1 MKIRTG
7 FVSNS
12 SSSSFVVAFPA
23 KFVMNAENVKNY
35 LFADWDPTTTFD
47 TEDYFWDEGDGEE
60 SREELAKYD
69 VQDGKLDLLGAAKV
83 IAETLGTS
91 PTMRLPSNDIY
102 AFNASNEDG
111 GLAAMLYDVDFF
123 KSVPHGSD
131 F

>member
-47 TEDYFWDEGDGEE
+47 TEDYLWDDGEE
-60 SREELAKYD
+60 S
-69 VQDGKLDLLGAAKV
+69 QDLVERYEVHDSRLDLLGAARM
-83 IAETLGTS
+83 IADTLGTK
-91 PTMRLPSNDIY
+91 PTLRLPSNDIY
-102 AFNASNEDG
+102 AFTASNEDG
-111 GLAAMLYDVDFF
+111 GLAAMLYDQDFF
-123 KSVPHGSD
+123 KSVPHGND
-131 F
+131 Y

>member
-35 LFADWDPTTTFD
+35 LFADWKPDTTFSV
-47 TEDYFWDEGDGEE
+47 EDYFWDEDGE
-60 SREELAKYD
+60 SSQELQAEYN
-69 VQDGKLDLLGAAKV
+69 VQDGHIDLLGAAKL

-91 PTMRLPSNDIY
+91 PTLRVASNDIY
-102 AFNASNEDG
+102 AFTASNEDE
-111 GLAAMLYDVDFF
+111 GLAGMLYDVDFF
-123 KSVPHGSD
+123 KSVPHGSE